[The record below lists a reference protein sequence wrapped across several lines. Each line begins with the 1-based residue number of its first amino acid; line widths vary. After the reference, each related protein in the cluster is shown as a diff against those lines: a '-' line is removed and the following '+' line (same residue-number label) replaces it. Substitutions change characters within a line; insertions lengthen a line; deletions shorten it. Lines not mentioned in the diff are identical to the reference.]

1 MNLRLSARYDVVTTH
16 NVDTLSR
23 TYSWTGQYKANAYP
37 GEGVP
42 TLAEFKGRTFSGV
55 ANLTYHIGRQHFFTF
70 NDTYTHYR
78 RRTTTTLAK
87 DVKGFGGATPLKL
100 YFKGNKL
107 VNVESL
113 PNKETPDFFNRVK
126 TTLLPK
132 WRGMKASKAATAEVD
147 GVTGA
152 TYSSKA
158 VKENVKRGVKYY
170 MKHK

>member
-1 MNLRLSARYDVVTTH
+1 MNTKILL
-16 NVDTLSR
+16 
-23 TYSWTGQYKANAYP
+23 
-37 GEGVP
+37 
-42 TLAEFKGRTFSGV
+42 LAALLTAGV
-55 ANLTYHIGRQHFFTF
+55 AKAQNVMTKQTDGTWVV
-70 NDTYTHYR
+70 N
-78 RRTTTTLAK
+78 TTTLAK

-107 VNVESL
+107 INVESL
-113 PNKETPDFFNRVK
+113 PNKETSDFFNRVK

-132 WRGMKASKAATAEVD
+132 WRGMKVSKVATAEVD

-158 VKENVKRGVKYY
+158 VKENLKRGVKYY